1 MLQFGFTFNPLAAHN
16 IGIAMDT
23 PDGLLVPNVKNCQS
37 LSIFEIAAELNRLQ
51 VLSYVRNGMNEWMN
65 EFDRNASSLIP
76 YFLVEK
82 WIEESA
88 TVCGQR
94 RYYLFDTA
102 SHTFS
107 ICPYGKLHE

>member
-51 VLSYVRNGMNEWMN
+51 VLSYVRNGMNE
-65 EFDRNASSLIP
+65 
-76 YFLVEK
+76 
-82 WIEESA
+82 
-88 TVCGQR
+88 
-94 RYYLFDTA
+94 
-102 SHTFS
+102 
-107 ICPYGKLHE
+107 